1 MANQPVFGRRANP
14 QRLPRRVRENSAA
27 VVQSAHAVTGSVAL
41 EQFSPA
47 HEETEMPPLDRELQ
61 EWKRAR
67 KQGFRIPWR
76 PLSLMASLCFGVA
89 FFVLPDWVNDL
100 VQWPLFALAAASFY
114 VGISRRRRK
123 AKS

>member
-27 VVQSAHAVTGSVAL
+27 VAQSANAVTGDVAPERL
-41 EQFSPA
+41 APA
-47 HEETEMPPLDRELQ
+47 AEEAELPPLDRELR

-67 KQGFRIPWR
+67 NQGFKIPWR
-76 PLSLMASLCFGVA
+76 PLSLMAALCFGMA
-89 FFVLPDWVNDL
+89 SFVLPDWVNDA
-100 VQWPLFALAAASFY
+100 VQWPLYALAAVSFY

-123 AKS
+123 AGS